1 MPMLSAAKPLT
12 ILGFVLCLSPLQPAI
27 AQDES
32 IFDRD
37 DFVEFET
44 IPEAFERGITFSSQD
59 AYSTTATIGRQ
70 LDFLFGF
77 VGFPDAELSRD
88 GSIVDSMYMETIY
101 RQYSL
106 GPLLRTPDMP
116 NPYNSSLRTDPS
128 LLGPS
133 QSVPG
138 SEYWLPPLR

>member
-1 MPMLSAAKPLT
+1 MQALNMAKPLA
-12 ILGFVLCLSPLQPAI
+12 ILGLALCLSPLQPAI

-32 IFDRD
+32 VFDRD

-70 LDFLFGF
+70 FDFLFGF
-77 VGFPDAELSRD
+77 AGFPDAELSRD
-88 GSIVDSMYMETIY
+88 GSIVDSMYEETLY

-106 GPLLRTPDMP
+106 GPLMRTPDLP
-116 NPYNSSLRTDPS
+116 NPYNSSLRTNPS
-128 LLGPS
+128 LLGPT